1 MPPISRRAFVAGM
14 GATAALTMRPLSAAD
29 TDTFKVSVLSDEI
42 SQDFGRALEVAAK
55 EFGLGY
61 VDLREINKKNIMSWD
76 AKELAEAR
84 RLLEKFH
91 VRVACIASPIFKVD
105 WPGAPKSKYSPAG
118 AEFGAA
124 FTFNQ
129 QDELLERSFELA
141 KAFNTDRIRIF
152 DFWRLDDQAPHRKE
166 IDEKV
171 RAAAVKA
178 GKRGLTLV
186 IENEMACNTATGA
199 ESARLLNAIQEPSL
213 ELNWDPGNAAHRD
226 EIPYPDGYARIPK
239 GRIGHVHCK
248 DAVKGADGKTWE
260 WAAMGRGVIDW
271 AGQFRALKQDGYRRA
286 VTLETHW
293 KGGGT
298 PEESS
303 RQSFAGMKA
312 LLQKADAS

>member
-1 MPPISRRAFVAGM
+1 M
-14 GATAALTMRPLSAAD
+14 T
-29 TDTFKVSVLSDEI
+29 TFNVSVLSDEI
-42 SQDFGRALEVAAK
+42 SQDLGRALEVASK

-61 VDLREINKKNIMSWD
+61 VDLREVNKKNIMSWD
-76 AKELAEAR
+76 AKEVAEAR
-84 RLLEKFH
+84 SLLEKYR

-105 WPGAPKSKYSPAG
+105 WPGAPRSKFSPTG
-118 AEFGAA
+118 AEFGAS
-124 FTFNQ
+124 FKFEQ

-141 KAFNTDRIRIF
+141 RAFNTDRIRIF
-152 DFWRLDDQAPHRKE
+152 DFWRLDDQAPYRE
-166 IDEKV
+166 AIDAKV
-171 RAAAVKA
+171 REAAVKA

-199 ESARLLNAIQEPSL
+199 ESARLLNAIKEPAL
-213 ELNWDPGNAAHRD
+213 ELNWDPGNASHRD
-226 EIPYPDGYARIPK
+226 EIPYPDGYAKLPK

-248 DAVKGADGKTWE
+248 DASKSADGKTWE

-271 AGQFRALKQDGYRRA
+271 AGQFRALKQDGYHRA

-303 RQSFAGMKA
+303 RQSFAGMKQ
-312 LLQKADAS
+312 LLQKAGAL

>member
-1 MPPISRRAFVAGM
+1 MPPMSRRAFVAGM
-14 GATAALTMRPLSAAD
+14 GATAALAMRPLSAKDAGA
-29 TDTFKVSVLSDEI
+29 FNISVLSDEI
-42 SQDFGRALEVAAK
+42 SQDFGRALEVASK

-76 AKELAEAR
+76 ANEVAEAR
-84 RLLEKFH
+84 RVVEKFQ
-91 VRVACIASPIFKVD
+91 VRVACLASPIFKVD
-105 WPGAPKSKYSPAG
+105 WPGAPKSRYSPAG

-141 KAFNTDRIRIF
+141 KTFNTDRIRIF
-152 DFWRLDDQAPHRKE
+152 DFWRLDDQAPYRKD

-226 EIPYPDGYARIPK
+226 EIPYPDGYAKIPK

-271 AGQFRALKQDGYRRA
+271 AAQFRALRHDGYRRA

-312 LLQKADAS
+312 LLQKAGAS

>member
-1 MPPISRRAFVAGM
+1 MS
-14 GATAALTMRPLSAAD
+14 
-29 TDTFKVSVLSDEI
+29 TFNVSVLSDEI
-42 SQDFGRALEVAAK
+42 SQDLGRALEVASK

-61 VDLREINKKNIMSWD
+61 VDLREVNKKNIMSWD
-76 AKELAEAR
+76 AKEVAAAR
-84 RLLEKFH
+84 GLLEKYR

-105 WPGAPKSKYSPAG
+105 WPGAPRSKFSPTG
-118 AEFGAA
+118 AEFGAS
-124 FTFNQ
+124 FTFEQ
-129 QDELLERSFELA
+129 QDELLDRSFELA
-141 KAFNTDRIRIF
+141 RAFNTDRIRIF
-152 DFWRLDDQAPHRKE
+152 DFWRLEDQTPYRQA
-166 IDEKV
+166 IDAKV
-171 RAAAVKA
+171 REAAVKA

-199 ESARLLNAIQEPSL
+199 ESARLLNAIKEPAL
-213 ELNWDPGNAAHRD
+213 ELNWDPGNASHRD
-226 EIPYPDGYARIPK
+226 EIPYPDGYARLPK

-248 DAVKGADGKTWE
+248 DASKSADGKTWE

-303 RQSFAGMKA
+303 RQSMAGMKA
-312 LLQKADAS
+312 LLQKAGAL

>member
-14 GATAALTMRPLSAAD
+14 GATAALATRPLAAAD
-29 TDTFKVSVLSDEI
+29 TDAFKVSVLSDEI
-42 SQDFGRALEVAAK
+42 SQDFGRALEVASK
-55 EFGLGY
+55 EFGLSH

-76 AKELAEAR
+76 ATEVADAR

-105 WPGAPKSKYSPAG
+105 WPGAPKSKFSPAG

-129 QDELLERSFELA
+129 QDELLERSFDLA
-141 KAFNTDRIRIF
+141 KAFSTDRIRIF
-152 DFWRLDDQAPHRKE
+152 DFWRLDDQTPYRKE

-178 GKRGLTLV
+178 RKRGLTLV

-312 LLQKADAS
+312 LLQKAGAS